1 MKRFVKQ
8 FMAYSSAFAILICSI
23 CLKGSHFFNNT
34 VAFGF
39 TQADFEYINGE
50 LAIIRVYDK
59 VDSIAEVGGSKAEYS
74 QNSSVPT
81 SFTPV
86 KIIGARCYA
95 NHDEINEITISNNV
109 TKIYGGA
116 FEDCKNLKT
125 VTIGDNV
132 ELIKADA
139 FKGCEKLT
147 TINNTDK
154 ISCSD
159 LFYSTPGTPWRL
171 EHPLCIVNNALTKC
185 DERVTE
191 ITIPDTVT
199 EIQGGSLGKCEQLT
213 HITILNPD
221 CKFSLLSSD
230 SKYIKYIHGYKGS
243 TAEKYAKARNKT
255 FIEIKTR
262 GDINFDGKYT
272 ISDLVL
278 LQIYL
283 LSADV
288 LSARAMCV
296 ADMDS
301 NNIVNA
307 ADMSLLKRKLM
318 SVKQFDPFDP
328 FPYKT
333 IFDLNG
339 KPSLVYDSEIN
350 NLPFD
355 YSYTYPGNY
364 TDIDCGDTIPFTFRV
379 VDSTTYTFLEKEQV
393 YEYVYDL
400 GYDITRFEFNYTVPE
415 ISPDYRRTDKVVD
428 NLYGYINGK
437 MVPLTYKITAC
448 EWVAYLP
455 DSANANA
462 KYSVQR
468 IKTGCSI
475 LSDGG
480 YNVRYN
486 SVEYIPPDT
495 KETLCV
501 SYVAWDKR
509 LQRSTIHY
517 TDISRDPETIKA
529 EYIYNGELY
538 TGKRYEYVG
547 D

>member
-8 FMAYSSAFAILICSI
+8 FMTYSSAFAILICSI

-34 VAFGF
+34 VAFGLAE
-39 TQADFEYINGE
+39 ADFEYINGE
-50 LAIIRVYDK
+50 LAIIRVYNK
-59 VDSIAEVGGSKAEYS
+59 VDSIVEVGGYKAVYS
-74 QNSSVPT
+74 QNSGVPT
-81 SFTPV
+81 SFTPI
-86 KIIGARCYA
+86 KIIGSRCYA
-95 NHDEINEITISNNV
+95 KHDEINELTISNNV

-171 EHPLCIVNNALTKC
+171 EHPLCIVNNALTEC

-199 EIQGGSLGKCEQLT
+199 EIESDSLENCKKLT

-221 CKFSLLSSD
+221 CKFSLSPSD
-230 SKYIKYIHGYKGS
+230 STYVKYIHGYKGS
-243 TAEKYAKARNKT
+243 TAEKYAQTHNKT
-255 FIEIKTR
+255 FIEIKSR

-278 LQIYL
+278 LQTYL

-301 NNIVNA
+301 NKIVNA

-328 FPYKT
+328 FPFKT
-333 IFDLNG
+333 VFDLNG
-339 KPSLVYDSEIN
+339 KPSLEYDSEIN

-355 YSYTYPGNY
+355 YDYTYPY
-364 TDIDCGDTIPFTFRV
+364 TNIDCGDTITFTFRV
-379 VDSTTYTFLEKEQV
+379 VDSTTNTYLEEEQV

-415 ISPDYRRTDKVVD
+415 ISPDYRRTDKVGD

-448 EWVAYLP
+448 EWVANLP
-455 DSANANA
+455 DSSKANA
-462 KYSVQR
+462 KYSMQSVQ
-468 IKTGCSI
+468 TGYSI
-475 LSDGG
+475 LSDEGH
-480 YNVRYN
+480 NVRYN
-486 SVEYIPPDT
+486 SGADIPPDT

-501 SYVAWDKR
+501 SYVAWDNR
-509 LQRSTIHY
+509 LQRSTLHY
-517 TDISRDPETIKA
+517 ADISRDPETIKA
-529 EYIYNGELY
+529 EYTYNGELY